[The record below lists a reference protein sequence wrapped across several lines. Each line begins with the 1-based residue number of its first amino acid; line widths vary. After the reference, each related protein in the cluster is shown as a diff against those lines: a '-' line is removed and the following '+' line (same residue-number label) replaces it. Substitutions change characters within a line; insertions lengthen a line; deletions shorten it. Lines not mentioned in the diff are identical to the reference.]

1 MRIVIIIK
9 GTKIQQPTTAY
20 VTTTTTIKTN
30 SLKIINWLIYTLYD
44 NCINGTLFYQKST
57 IWLQKLLPTAT
68 LTTTPS

>member
-30 SLKIINWLIYTLYD
+30 SLKIIN
-44 NCINGTLFYQKST
+44 
-57 IWLQKLLPTAT
+57 
-68 LTTTPS
+68 